1 MSTAPRSAAQTIDAN
16 GVARDAGQEG
26 TVQVPRSE
34 GLKILDRQA
43 QKYLGMSGDEF
54 ARKYRAGQIPD
65 PDRSEVVRV
74 AMLLPYAK
82 R

>member
-1 MSTAPRSAAQTIDAN
+1 MTSGLKGKREKAHSSQNGNTTNGTIS
-16 GVARDAGQEG
+16 V
-26 TVQVPRSE
+26 TRSE
-34 GLKILDRQA
+34 GYKILDRQA

-54 ARKYRAGQIPD
+54 AIKYRTGQIPD

>member
-1 MSTAPRSAAQTIDAN
+1 MAAT
-16 GVARDAGQEG
+16 ARDATHKKVRTGAASKAAQNG
-26 TVQVPRSE
+26 TVYVTRSE
-34 GLKILDRQA
+34 GHKILDRQA

>member
-1 MSTAPRSAAQTIDAN
+1 MAETPSN
-16 GVARDAGQEG
+16 GSIRNRESRVTQNGSNG
-26 TVQVPRSE
+26 TVSVTRSE

-43 QKYLGMSGDEF
+43 RKYLGMSGDEF
-54 ARKYRAGQIPD
+54 ASKYRAGQIPD